1 MRRIVLDT
9 NCLLMCVSSKSPY
22 HKVWT
27 EFVEGKVAWCVSTEI
42 LSEYMEILEQKTN
55 SWFAEV
61 IVNAIVNN
69 ENTIRISPSFFFN
82 LIQADPDD
90 NKFVDCAVCGNA
102 EYIVSNDSHFR
113 ILNDIDWPKLQLITI
128 QEYVK
133 EIDAHS
139 GTDPL

>member
-1 MRRIVLDT
+1 
-9 NCLLMCVSSKSPY
+9 MCVSSKSPY

-27 EFVEGKVAWCVSTEI
+27 EFVEGKVVWRVSTEI

-55 SWFAEV
+55 KWFAEV

-69 ENTIRISPSFFFN
+69 ENTIRVSPSFFFN

-90 NKFVDCAVCGNA
+90 NKFIDCAVCGNA

-113 ILNDIDWPKLQLITI
+113 ALNDIGWPKLQLVTI
-128 QEYVK
+128 QEYSK
-133 EIDAHS
+133 KIDNIV
-139 GTDPL
+139 

>member
-27 EFVEGKVAWCVSTEI
+27 EFVEGRVEWCVSTEI

-55 SWFAEV
+55 AWFAEV

-69 ENTIRISPSFFFN
+69 ENTVRVSPSFFFN

-90 NKFVDCAVCGNA
+90 NKFVDCAVCGNS
-102 EYIVSNDSHFR
+102 EYIVSNDSHF
-113 ILNDIDWPKLQLITI
+113 
-128 QEYVK
+128 
-133 EIDAHS
+133 H
-139 GTDPL
+139 

>member
-27 EFVEGKVAWCVSTEI
+27 EFVEGKVEWCVTTEI

-55 SWFAEV
+55 AWFAEV

-69 ENTIRISPSFFFN
+69 ENTIRVSPSFFFD

-113 ILNDIDWPKLQLITI
+113 ILNDIDWPKLQLVTI
-128 QEYVK
+128 QDYVN
-133 EIDAHS
+133 EIDNNV
-139 GTDPL
+139 

>member
-22 HKVWT
+22 YKVWT

-55 SWFAEV
+55 AWFAEV

-82 LIQADPDD
+82 LIQARDEVVPSAACPQ
-90 NKFVDCAVCGNA
+90 KRF
-102 EYIVSNDSHFR
+102 
-113 ILNDIDWPKLQLITI
+113 
-128 QEYVK
+128 
-133 EIDAHS
+133 S
-139 GTDPL
+139 GASPNYR

>member
-22 HKVWT
+22 HKIWT

-55 SWFAEV
+55 AWFAEV

-69 ENTIRISPSFFFN
+69 ENTIRISPSFFFY
-82 LIQADPDD
+82 LIQTDPDD

-102 EYIVSNDSHFR
+102 EFIVSNDSHFR
-113 ILNDIDWPKLQLITI
+113 VLSEIDWPKLQLVTI

-133 EIDAHS
+133 KIDK
-139 GTDPL
+139 

>member
-27 EFVEGKVAWCVSTEI
+27 EFVEGRVEWCVSTEI

-55 SWFAEV
+55 AWFAEV

-69 ENTIRISPSFFFN
+69 ENTVRVSPSFFFN

-113 ILNDIDWPKLQLITI
+113 ALNDIDWLNSNLLQYKNMLKI
-128 QEYVK
+128 
-133 EIDAHS
+133 
-139 GTDPL
+139 

>member
-27 EFVEGKVAWCVSTEI
+27 EFVEGRVEWCVSTEI
-42 LSEYMEILEQKTN
+42 LSEYMEILEQKTK
-55 SWFAEV
+55 
-61 IVNAIVNN
+61 
-69 ENTIRISPSFFFN
+69 SFFFN

-90 NKFVDCAVCGNA
+90 NKFIDCAVCGNA

-113 ILNDIDWPKLQLITI
+113 ALNDIDWPKLQLVTI

-133 EIDAHS
+133 DIDK
-139 GTDPL
+139 

>member
-9 NCLLMCVSSKSPY
+9 NCLLMCISSKSPY

-27 EFVEGKVAWCVSTEI
+27 EFVEGRVEWCVSTEI

-55 SWFAEV
+55 AWFAEV

-69 ENTIRISPSFFFN
+69 ENTVTVSPSFFFN

-102 EYIVSNDSHFR
+102 EYIVSNDSHFQA
-113 ILNDIDWPKLQLITI
+113 LNDIDWPKLQL
-128 QEYVK
+128 VK
-133 EIDAHS
+133 
-139 GTDPL
+139 